1 MKRILMYIFTAAV
14 VAVAIFFFFRTID
27 SDKNRDDTKIG
38 ETAVPVE
45 VVCAAF
51 HEFQDT
57 TDAVG
62 TLRAREANL
71 LSPKVAGNVDAVLVD
86 IGDRVEA
93 GRVVVLLDRT
103 GFELA
108 VNQADA
114 AYQSA
119 EAAVAQAGSQFEQA
133 QKEYR
138 RATRLLSEKV
148 IPQSRFDAAEAA
160 YNAAREAMAAIKG
173 KYSQSRVALET
184 AREHLKNARIRSS
197 ITGVVVDR
205 NVEVGQS
212 VAPGVQVLRILDQ
225 TTMKVDVE
233 LPEKDFGRITFDDSA
248 VVTMDAYQGQDFP
261 GKVTVINP
269 MVDQKARTFQVR
281 IELPNP
287 SGKLVD
293 GMFVRVRL
301 FTGRRTALAI
311 PRDALHRLPGSGTF
325 YVFVVQ
331 GDKVVKRTIK
341 TGKVGDQYAEV
352 MEGLVEGE
360 RIVTSGD
367 GRLRSGMSVKVSGE
381 TDGDKKITHKEKQQ

>member
-1 MKRILMYIFTAAV
+1 M
-14 VAVAIFFFFRTID
+14 
-27 SDKNRDDTKIG
+27 
-38 ETAVPVE
+38 
-45 VVCAAF
+45 
-51 HEFQDT
+51 
-57 TDAVG
+57 
-62 TLRAREANL
+62 
-71 LSPKVAGNVDAVLVD
+71 D

-93 GRVVVLLDRT
+93 GQVVVLVDRT

-148 IPQSRFDAAEAA
+148 IPQSRFDAAQAA

-173 KYSQSRVALET
+173 KHSQSRVALET

-269 MVDQKARTFQVR
+269 MVDPRVRTFQVR
-281 IELPNP
+281 IEVSNP

-293 GMFVRVRL
+293 GMFARVRL

-311 PRDALHRLPGSGTF
+311 PRDTLHRLPGSGTF
-325 YVFVVQ
+325 YVFVIQ

-352 MEGLVEGE
+352 LEGLVEGE

-367 GRLRSGMSVKVSGE
+367 GRLRSGMIVKISDQ

>member
-1 MKRILMYIFTAAV
+1 MKRILMYIFIAGV
-14 VAVAIFFFFRTID
+14 VAGAVFFTFRTM
-27 SDKNRDDTKIG
+27 NRDRGKNDTKVD
-38 ETAVPVE
+38 EAAVPVE

-51 HEFQDT
+51 HDFQDIT
-57 TDAVG
+57 NAVG
-62 TLRAREANL
+62 TLRARETNL

-93 GRVVVLLDRT
+93 GQVVILLDRT
-103 GFELA
+103 SFELA
-108 VNQADA
+108 VNQEDA

-160 YNAAREAMAAIKG
+160 YNTSREAMAAVRG
-173 KYSQSRVALET
+173 KYSQSRVALEK

-225 TTMKVDVE
+225 TSMKTDVE
-233 LPEKDFGRITFDDSA
+233 LPEKDFGRITVGASA
-248 VVTMDAYQGQDFP
+248 VVTVDAYQGQDFP

-269 MVDQKARTFQVR
+269 MVDQRVRTFRVR
-281 IELPNP
+281 IEVSNP

-293 GMFVRVRL
+293 GMFARVRL
-301 FTGRRTALAI
+301 LTGQRTVLAI
-311 PRDALHRLPGSGTF
+311 PRDTLNRLPGSGTF
-325 YVFVVQ
+325 CVFIVK

-341 TGKVGDQYAEV
+341 TGKVGNQYAEV
-352 MEGLVEGE
+352 LEGLTKGE
-360 RIVTSGD
+360 KLVISGA
-367 GRLRSGMSVKVSGE
+367 GRLRSGMKVVVKDEKGGNFKTSAG
-381 TDGDKKITHKEKQQ
+381 EKQQ

>member
-14 VAVAIFFFFRTID
+14 VAVAIFFIFRTMD
-27 SDKNRDDTKIG
+27 SDKNREDTKVG

-51 HEFQDT
+51 HEFQDI

-138 RATRLLSEKV
+138 RATRLLAEKV

-160 YNAAREAMAAIKG
+160 YNAAREAMAAIEG
-173 KYSQSRVALET
+173 KHSQSRVALET

-205 NVEVGQS
+205 SVEVGQS

-225 TTMKVDVE
+225 TTMKTDVE

-269 MVDQKARTFQVR
+269 MVD
-281 IELPNP
+281 P
-287 SGKLVD
+287 
-293 GMFVRVRL
+293 RVR
-301 FTGRRTALAI
+301 T
-311 PRDALHRLPGSGTF
+311 
-325 YVFVVQ
+325 
-331 GDKVVKRTIK
+331 
-341 TGKVGDQYAEV
+341 
-352 MEGLVEGE
+352 
-360 RIVTSGD
+360 
-367 GRLRSGMSVKVSGE
+367 
-381 TDGDKKITHKEKQQ
+381 